1 MVKAGMSPPQQ
12 TLADAS
18 PPLLASRNSSLLTW
32 RDLVFNLVSK
42 EIKVRYMGTALGF
55 LWSLGNPLL
64 VTLTYFIVFTF
75 IFPSRQ
81 DRFVLHLATGMLHWT
96 LFSQIVLMGCEWF
109 TANSSLLKKIW
120 FPRMIVPVSGILG
133 ILAFW
138 IAALLVYALLYWPLG
153 GHPSPALLAYPLV
166 LISFVAF
173 AFGLGMVACVIHA
186 LFRDLRH
193 LVEVALPLLFWAT
206 PIIWAPASLP
216 EGVQPVMALNPLYP
230 FFIAFSAMLHDGAW
244 PDPLD
249 LLRCL
254 LSGAIMLAIGLI
266 VFRRNADRA
275 VERI

>member
-1 MVKAGMSPPQQ
+1 M
-12 TLADAS
+12 TDAS
-18 PPLLASRNSSLLTW
+18 TPALAPRNPSPFAW

-96 LFSQIVLMGCEWF
+96 LFSQIVLMGCEWL
-109 TANSSLLKKIW
+109 TGNASLLKKIW

-133 ILAFW
+133 ILSFW
-138 IAALLVYALLYWPLG
+138 AAALLVYAGLYLPLG
-153 GHPSPALLAYPLV
+153 GRPAPALLAYPLV
-166 LISFVAF
+166 LASYIAF
-173 AFGLGMVACVIHA
+173 AFGLGLVVCVVHA

-193 LVEVALPLLFWAT
+193 LVEVVLPLLFWAT
-206 PIIWAPASLP
+206 PIIWAPATLP
-216 EGVQPVMALNPLYP
+216 AGVRKVMALNPLYP
-230 FFIAFSAMLHDGAW
+230 FFTAFSAILHDGVW

-249 LLRCL
+249 LLRCVVT
-254 LSGAIMLAIGLI
+254 GAVMLAIGI
-266 VFRRNADRA
+266 VVFRRNADRA
-275 VERI
+275 VERV